1 MTVGAFRR
9 RSIGIRCPSVART
22 TVWAMGSVPHVE
34 LLERR
39 SATASLQEA
48 LAAATRGAGRA
59 VFLSGEAG
67 IGKTSLVRA
76 FVEDVPPGTRV
87 LSGACDELL
96 TPAPLGAIR
105 DVARRTHGPL
115 ATALAGSGD
124 IAAAVARLAP

>member
-1 MTVGAFRR
+1 
-9 RSIGIRCPSVART
+9 
-22 TVWAMGSVPHVE
+22 MGSVPHVE

>member
-1 MTVGAFRR
+1 
-9 RSIGIRCPSVART
+9 
-22 TVWAMGSVPHVE
+22 MGSVPHVE

-87 LSGACDELL
+87 LSGACDDLL